1 MVCKETYAILKTK
14 LMMNKTLLGTVQV
27 AFMVLLFSFTTTKIS
42 APTWNIDAKH
52 TKLSFEVNHF
62 FTPVEGYFENFE
74 GELNFD
80 RNNLEGSSAKFTVKV
95 ASVKTNSSKR
105 DNHLK
110 SSDFFNAD
118 KFPEIK
124 FESSE
129 MVKTENGLLVIGKLT
144 IRNVT
149 KKVEVPFEVLG
160 MGPHPMKKEVQIIGI
175 KGGFTINRNDY
186 GVGSG
191 SWAATAVV
199 GDEVI
204 IKIVI
209 EATRKA

>member
-1 MVCKETYAILKTK
+1 
-14 LMMNKTLLGTVQV
+14 MMNKIFFKTAQFAFV
-27 AFMVLLFSFTTTKIS
+27 ALLFSFTSTKIT

-80 RNNLEGSSAKFTVKV
+80 LNDLEGSSAKFTIKV
-95 ASVKTNSSKR
+95 ASVKTNSGKR

-110 SSDFFNAD
+110 SRDFFNAE

-144 IRNVT
+144 IRDVT

-160 MGPHPMKKEVQIIGI
+160 LGPHPMKKEVQIIAI

-186 GVGSG
+186 EVGTG

-199 GDEVI
+199 GEEVI